1 MKMNKIA
8 LFIGSLFTI
17 CSASAFANINHQ
29 QGYTYGYQINH
40 NIDAT
45 IDNQNDVEPIKPQS
59 VWIRNSNGNWVQATS
74 NSQTTSNSQN
84 EVQKNTNYLNNNQST
99 VEKVNNKQYNLNQL
113 NQNIQKQNIQQN
125 EVVYNSIPLN
135 TQLNTQYNI
144 ASASLPSGISRPKA
158 YAVYNYTKGQ
168 IVESHNINE
177 SLPIASITKLMT
189 AVTFYNQMNNGNYNV
204 DECISM
210 IKYEDSDFIKG
221 TKSRLPKDKPITCNA
236 LMMAML
242 ISSDN
247 TAAHALSR
255 SINNN
260 NRSQFIATMNSNAKR
275 FNMLNTHFS
284 DSSGLSPSNKSSVID
299 LINLAHYSLQY
310 FPIRQMTSSYGVVV
324 NGVVNNKVINENGQE
339 IITQKPYTIN
349 YRNTNALIRNYANNN
364 SAIKMNMP
372 IPLLSKTGYIRE
384 SGYNLLMVQQN
395 VMPHCNNNDVY
406 MVISLGNPSINNR
419 IKFTENKFN
428 HYCKYGV

>member
-17 CSASAFANINHQ
+17 CSASVFANINHQ

-40 NIDAT
+40 NIDTT
-45 IDNQNDVEPIKPQS
+45 IDNQNDVEPVKPQS

-74 NSQTTSNSQN
+74 NSQNK
-84 EVQKNTNYLNNNQST
+84 VQKSTNYLNNQST
-99 VEKVNNKQYNLNQL
+99 VKSNNQPTFETVNNHQYNLNQL
-113 NQNIQKQNIQQN
+113 NQNIQKN
-125 EVVYNSIPLN
+125 EVVYNKVPA
-135 TQLNTQYNI
+135 NTQYNM
-144 ASASLPSGISRPKA
+144 ASASLPSGITRPKA

-189 AVTFYNQMNNGNYNV
+189 AVTFYNQMNNGNHDVN
-204 DECISM
+204 ECISM

-260 NRSQFIATMNSNAKR
+260 RSQFIATMNSNAKR

-284 DSSGLSPSNKSSVID
+284 DSSGLSPNNKSSVID

-339 IITQKPYTIN
+339 IITQKPYAIN
-349 YRNTNALIRNYANNN
+349 YRNTNALIRNYASNN
-364 SAIKMNMP
+364 SVVKLNMP

-419 IKFTENKFN
+419 IKFTESKFN